1 MTKEQT
7 EQIKELELRALE
19 DYKEMEG
26 FFADVNRLTIDGK
39 PTQESELAKDAL
51 DKLEDAYIAIQ
62 KLRSTFGDNYY
73 LNLSAEEK
81 KQIRKNKAKMKVK
94 VARGVANQIANQ
106 FGCSKSKV
114 CAALHFQSNS
124 AISKEIR
131 EAALKYYNGRIIRA
145 ESFLK

>member
-7 EQIKELELRALE
+7 EQIKEIELRVLE

-51 DKLEDAYIAIQ
+51 GKLEDAYAAVQ

-94 VARGVANQIANQ
+94 VARGVASKLANQ
-106 FGCSKSKV
+106 FGCSDATV
-114 CAALHFQSNS
+114 CGALHFKSNTTT
-124 AISKEIR
+124 SKAIR

>member
-7 EQIKELELRALE
+7 EQIKELELRVLE

-62 KLRSTFGDNYY
+62 KLRNTFGDNYY

-81 KQIRKNKAKMKVK
+81 NR
-94 VARGVANQIANQ
+94 
-106 FGCSKSKV
+106 
-114 CAALHFQSNS
+114 L
-124 AISKEIR
+124 
-131 EAALKYYNGRIIRA
+131 GRTRQ
-145 ESFLK
+145 K